1 MRGYAPPGAERQ
13 YAPDENLP
21 LHGGQG
27 AGGGLAEGVCYLVHN
42 GEHIRFLLGSS
53 SIHRIWSGRHRLR
66 RREHGRVS
74 SDGSVSVHI
83 EHGSK
88 AVFSDSHRVTYFYEF
103 EDRFR
108 DFKAKIV
115 RPSTATWT

>member
-1 MRGYAPPGAERQ
+1 MRPMKIRAFMADREQVEDWLKAFVTSLTTENTYACYWFHPRSNGFGLVIID
-13 YAPDENLP
+13 YAAVNTGE
-21 LHGGQG
+21 LH
-27 AGGGLAEGVCYLVHN
+27 L
-42 GEHIRFLLGSS
+42 
-53 SIHRIWSGRHRLR
+53 
-66 RREHGRVS
+66 S
-74 SDGSVSVHI
+74 SDGSVSVHV

-115 RPSTATWT
+115 RPSTAT